1 MKQLLF
7 FIALLLTLPGF
18 AQKKAAD
25 IDKKI
30 AAFDAYVQASM
41 RQWEVP
47 GMSVAVV
54 KDGKVIYMK
63 GLGVRELGK
72 PDAVNTDTKFSIGS
86 TTKAMTAACMG
97 MLVDEGKI
105 KWDDLVMNY
114 LPEFQLYDP
123 FVTRELR
130 IRDLFIHNSG
140 VGNADFLW
148 SMMDIPPAEI
158 LNKMRWVKPSYSMR
172 SSFIYQNIFYVAAGE
187 VIRKVSGK
195 PWEVFIQERI
205 FNPLGM
211 TQTATK
217 LKTIKD
223 ENYTKPHYRVEKVIQ
238 SIGYTKDDNI
248 GPAGSVWS
256 SINDMSKWTIC
267 MIDSSKYP
275 GGRLLTARTWAE
287 MFKPQTI
294 VPAAEFY
301 PTTMKVIKPNWT
313 TYGLGWFQHDYK
325 GRKINYHTGSL
336 AGLTAIHAQLPD
348 EKLGVYVLGNMDH
361 AEVRHALVYKCFDLF
376 ALGGDRDWSSE
387 FKTLY
392 AQEDA
397 KNEKAIAD
405 FESKH
410 VPGTKTSLP
419 LDAYAGT
426 YTDPLYGQVRIIVK
440 GNSLDVSINND
451 VLKLSLDHWE
461 YDSFRGWFE
470 KKWYGKANAVFTI
483 GADGTVSSVNLLGID
498 LKRVKG

>member
-1 MKQLLF
+1 MKQLF
-7 FIALLLTLPGF
+7 LLLVLLITLPAL
-18 AQKKAAD
+18 AQKKATD
-25 IDKKI
+25 LDKKI
-30 AAFDAYVQASM
+30 AAFDTYVQASM
-41 RQWEVP
+41 KQWEVP

-54 KDGKVIYMK
+54 KDDKVIYMK

-86 TTKAMTAACMG
+86 TTKAMTAVCMG

-105 KWDDLVMNY
+105 KWDDPVMNY
-114 LPEFQLYDP
+114 LPEYQLYDP

-187 VIRKVSGK
+187 VIKKVSGK

-223 ENYTKPHYRVEKVIQ
+223 ENYTKPHYRIEKVIQ
-238 SIGYTKDDNI
+238 PIGYTKDDNI

-267 MIDSSKYP
+267 MIDSSKYA
-275 GGRLLTARTWAE
+275 GGRLLKAGTWAE

-294 VPAAEFY
+294 VPTAEFY
-301 PTTMKVIKPNWT
+301 PITMKAIKPNWT

-387 FKTLY
+387 FKALY

-410 VPGTKTSLP
+410 VTGTKPSLP
-419 LDAYAGT
+419 LEAYAGT
-426 YTDPLYGQVRIIVK
+426 YTDPLYGQVRISVK

-451 VLKLSLDHWE
+451 VLRLSLDHWE

-483 GADGTVSSVNLLGID
+483 GADGTVSAVNLLGID
-498 LKRVKG
+498 LRRVK